1 MPNVAIIGCG
11 VIGATIAYE
20 LSQIPNFNITVFD
33 RQPPAQASTGA
44 ALGVLMGAISQKPKG
59 DRLQMR
65 LASIQRYN
73 TLIPELQHQT
83 GHPIP
88 FNQYGILRLCFAEDD
103 LPTWQKLI
111 SVRQTQ
117 GYHLEFLSQAQLH
130 IHYPQIQNDRVI
142 AAIHSQDDRQVDPIA
157 LTLALVT
164 AAQQRGVTFEFHTQ
178 IEPFNSASGTH
189 SSPQICQHLH
199 TSSRA
204 VSVDWVIVTAGLGS
218 TSLTAHLPHPIDLRP
233 VLGQALQ
240 IQLPQPLQPAAEP
253 VITGEDIHI
262 VPLGQGRYWIGAT
275 VEFLANE
282 SPERFVADPNRLDT
296 VLKGA
301 IALCP
306 ALATG
311 TIDKTWSG
319 LRPRPEGRPA
329 PIIEFLPG
337 YQNII
342 LATGHYRNG
351 ILLAPATAQ
360 KVKEMISEG

>member
-1 MPNVAIIGCG
+1 MPNVAIVGCG
-11 VIGATIAYE
+11 VIGAMIAYE
-20 LSQIPNFNITVFD
+20 LSQIPDFNITVFD
-33 RQPPAQASTGA
+33 QQAPAQASTGA

-73 TLIPELQHQT
+73 ALIPELQRQT

-88 FNQYGILRLCFAEDD
+88 FNQQGILRLCFAEDD
-103 LPTWQKLI
+103 LITWQKLI
-111 SVRQTQ
+111 SLRQTQ
-117 GYHLEFLSQAQLH
+117 GYHLEFLNQAQLR
-130 IHYPQIQNDRVI
+130 ILYPPIQNDRVI

-157 LTLALVT
+157 LTLALVA
-164 AAQQRGVTFEFHTQ
+164 AAQQQGVTFEFNTA
-178 IEPFNSASGTH
+178 IEPFNNSSGTH

-199 TSSRA
+199 TASRS
-204 VSVDWVIVTAGLGS
+204 VSVDWVVVTAGLGS
-218 TSLTAHLPHPIDLRP
+218 TSLTASLPQPIDLRP

-240 IQLPQPLQPAAEP
+240 IQLPQPLQPNGEP

-262 VPLGQGRYWIGAT
+262 VPLGQGSYWIGAT
-275 VEFLANE
+275 VEFLVNASSE
-282 SPERFVADPNRLDT
+282 KIVADPDRLDT

-306 ALATG
+306 ALANG
-311 TIDKTWSG
+311 TIGKIWSG

-329 PIIEFLPG
+329 PIIDFLPG
-337 YQNII
+337 YENVI

-360 KVKEMISEG
+360 KVKEMLSGK